1 MRHDGKKL
9 LILGATAY
17 SINVIKTA
25 REMGIF
31 TIVVDPVKG
40 AKAKKFA
47 DKSFDV
53 DTTDIEMLYRI
64 AVEEK
69 VDGVFTGYSD
79 VNLFSCHALCERLGL
94 PFYGNV
100 EQLKKTTDKL
110 LFKEMCR
117 KYGVG
122 TVPQYSEEK
131 LAEIPYPIII
141 KPADSYGSKG
151 ISVCYSYEE
160 TAPAVEKAR
169 LYSKTSQIIVEKYMG
184 ACDVVNFDYVMQDG
198 KILLSAV
205 GDRYVNTEQKGLS
218 PLTAAG
224 VYPSKYLKEY
234 LELQD
239 ANVKTM
245 FYEEGMHNGTA
256 FIQAFYDGEQFYVFE
271 MGYRTGGGQGS
282 IPLKVIS
289 DLDYVEYLINFALT
303 GKMSDKDLEKYA
315 NPDYEKRSCALVV
328 ILKSGTIAKIEGL
341 DQIAALP
348 QNINITQFYDEGEV
362 VEQRVIGNLGQSLCR
377 MHFVA
382 DNWQELYEAVQFAN
396 RTLKVTSTEGENMI
410 VAGGFNGEALL
421 NR

>member
-1 MRHDGKKL
+1 MRHDGKTL

-17 SINVIKTA
+17 SINVIKIA
-25 REMGIF
+25 KEMGAR
-31 TIVVDPVKG
+31 TVVVDPVKG

-47 DKSFDV
+47 DKYYDV
-53 DTTDIEMLYRI
+53 DTTDIDALYQI
-64 AVEEK
+64 ALDEK
-69 VDGVFTGYSD
+69 VEGVFTGYSD
-79 VNLFSCHALCERLGL
+79 VNLFSCHALCQKLGL
-94 PFYGNV
+94 PFYGNL

-110 LFKEMCR
+110 LFKQMCR

-122 TVPQYSEEK
+122 TVPQYSEDD
-131 LAEIPYPIII
+131 LQSIPYPIII

-160 TAPAVEKAR
+160 TGPAVEKAR
-169 LYSKTSQIIVEKYMG
+169 EYSKTSQIIVEKYMG

-224 VYPSKYLKEY
+224 VYPSKFLKEY
-234 LELQD
+234 VERQD
-239 ANVKTM
+239 ANVKKM

-282 IPLKVIS
+282 IPLKVIC
-289 DLDYVEYLINFALT
+289 DLDYVECLINFAFT
-303 GKMSDKDLEKYA
+303 GKMSDKDLSKYA
-315 NPDYEKRSCALVV
+315 NPDYDKCSCALVV
-328 ILKSGTIAKIEGL
+328 ILKSGVIGKIEGME
-341 DQIAALP
+341 QIAALP
-348 QNINITQFYDEGEV
+348 QNINITQFYDEGEEV
-362 VEQRVIGNLGQSLCR
+362 VQKVIGNLGQSLCR

-382 DNWQELYEAVQFAN
+382 DNWEELKQAVQFAN
-396 RTLKVTSTEGENMI
+396 KTLKVTSTEGENMI
-410 VAGGFNGEALL
+410 VLGGFDGTALTQ
-421 NR
+421 